1 MRADFRLGDW
11 LVEPSLDRISD
22 GDRVRHVRPLLM
34 DLLVFL
40 ARSGGRVL
48 PKEEILEQ
56 VWQRRFVSE
65 SVLTRSVADLR
76 VLLGDDTGSP
86 RYIETIPKRGYRLI
100 PSAVPAAPA
109 AGPEPTRSVVV
120 LPFADLGPAND
131 QEYFC
136 DGLAEELTN
145 ALAQLPGLRV
155 VARTSA
161 FAFKGLA
168 VDVREVG
175 RRLGVGAVLE
185 GGVQRAGDR
194 LRVTVQLID
203 AGDGCHVWS
212 HRFDGTA
219 HDVFAIEDHIVGA
232 VTAAL
237 RVRLLGGIAPDL
249 RRGRTADP
257 AAHDRYLQG
266 RYVSARRTGDAL
278 VLASR
283 LFEEA
288 IAIDPGYAAAYAS
301 LGECHAV
308 RAFLGIAPPQEAF
321 PAARRAAGRA
331 VALAPDLAEGHAVLA
346 HALGMYEWRW
356 AEAED
361 HFRQALRLGPSLA
374 VARMWYSHLLAA
386 GGRFADAV
394 AETERACECDPL
406 SPIIQTAL
414 GVALYYARDHDRA
427 AHRFRAVLDAQP
439 SFALAHFHLGRLLLC
454 RGDIAA
460 AADELEAAAPGFPLA
475 LGHLASA
482 RRLLGRKRAAD
493 AALAELERLAGTVY
507 VGPLARASA
516 YIGDRAQ
523 RLAWL
528 EQAFDAH
535 EGPVPLLNTD
545 PSFDDLRA
553 EPAFRLLLD
562 RLGLPRV
569 ELPAEPTAHLR

>member
-1 MRADFRLGDW
+1 
-11 LVEPSLDRISD
+11 
-22 GDRVRHVRPLLM
+22 M

-40 ARSGGRVL
+40 ARSGGRVVS
-48 PKEEILEQ
+48 KEEILDR
-56 VWQRRFVSE
+56 VWQRRFVTE
-65 SVLTRSVADLR
+65 SVITRSVADLR
-76 VLLGDDTGSP
+76 RVLGDDAGVP
-86 RYIETIPKRGYRLI
+86 RYIETIHKRGYRLVA
-100 PSAVPAAPA
+100 PVAPA
-109 AGPEPTRSVVV
+109 GRRRRPSVAV
-120 LPFADLGPAND
+120 LPFSDLGPGD
-131 QEYFC
+131 GEEYFC
-136 DGLAEELTN
+136 DGLADELTN
-145 ALAQLPGLRV
+145 ALARLPGLRV

-161 FAFKGLA
+161 FAFKHRA

-175 RRLGVGAVLE
+175 SLLDVEAVLE

-219 HDVFAIEDHIVGA
+219 HDVFAIEDQIVDA

-237 RVRLLGGIAPDL
+237 RVTLLDGGRSEA

-257 AAHDRYLQG
+257 AAYDRYLQG
-266 RYVSARRTGDAL
+266 RYVSAGRTGDAL
-278 VLASR
+278 LRAAR

-288 IAIDPGYAAAYAS
+288 VALDPGYAAAHAS

-308 RAFLGIAPPQEAF
+308 RGFLGIAPPHEAF
-321 PAARRAAGRA
+321 PAARRAAARA

-346 HALGMYEWRW
+346 HTLGMYEWRW

-361 HFRQALRLGPSLA
+361 HFREALRLGPSLA
-374 VARMWYSHLLAA
+374 VARMWYSHILEAT
-386 GGRFADAV
+386 GRCAEAV
-394 AETERACECDPL
+394 AEAERACECDPL
-406 SPIIQTAL
+406 SPIMQTAL
-414 GVALYYARDHDRA
+414 GVALHYARDHDRA
-427 AHRFRAVLDAQP
+427 AHRFRRVLDTEP
-439 SFALAHFHLGRLLLC
+439 SFALAHFHLGRLLLY

-460 AADELEAAAPGFPLA
+460 AADELEIAAPGLPLA

-482 RRLLGRKRAAD
+482 RRLLGRAREAD
-493 AALAELERLAGTVY
+493 AALAELERLSEAAY

-516 YIGDRAQ
+516 HIGDCEL

-528 EQAFDAH
+528 ERAFEAH

-545 PSFDDLRA
+545 PGFDDLRA
-553 EPAFRLLLD
+553 DPAFRLLLD

-569 ELPAEPTAHLR
+569 ELPTRPAGVRC